1 MGQKAVEVI
10 QIWTETEG
18 FKRKKKDQL
27 VYEPLP
33 AVIALATKLGHTEV
47 LEGLRKVPLHTI
59 PVSEAAYAELVS
71 LLDAPPKPNE
81 RLRRALQTPAPW
93 EK

>member
-1 MGQKAVEVI
+1 MEQKAVEVI

-33 AVIALATKLGHTEV
+33 AVIAW
-47 LEGLRKVPLHTI
+47 
-59 PVSEAAYAELVS
+59 
-71 LLDAPPKPNE
+71 PPN
-81 RLRRALQTPAPW
+81 
-93 EK
+93 